1 MLITRRRDIIVET
14 FDFPDGFK
22 PRFEESPDSI
32 RILADDPNKVPPDD
46 IGFIEYHK
54 KTGRVVLF
62 NANPPSHL
70 PPVPPHDNTCPGKY
84 EWVGIHRYYINRA
97 VFIMALAGYRIN
109 IETKYSVWEFFKR
122 PGSEYLSCSVTETD
136 KHLEGRG
143 AGKENTDGETSL
155 SLRTCLSVSLRPR
168 EAQPAIFMT
177 WLSVVFDIQGL
188 SDASRLCETPA
199 GDIML
204 DAELTGKLYVDG
216 LQVLLPYISRGTF
229 RYRYNLR
236 QFRVGSGDG
245 RVPDIPKRVAAIWK
259 EAIQQREDAFL
270 PKYVEI
276 LSETPHYLD
285 VRHADKHVDSATA
298 KKIWHFLQTG
308 VDKGKFFYWGREGKV
323 RCNLITL
330 GSFERETQTIK
341 GGREYHPK
349 LWKGTESHIRSPVEY
364 SSQRMSHSN
373 P

>member
-1 MLITRRRDIIVET
+1 
-14 FDFPDGFK
+14 
-22 PRFEESPDSI
+22 
-32 RILADDPNKVPPDD
+32 
-46 IGFIEYHK
+46 
-54 KTGRVVLF
+54 
-62 NANPPSHL
+62 
-70 PPVPPHDNTCPGKY
+70 
-84 EWVGIHRYYINRA
+84 
-97 VFIMALAGYRIN
+97 
-109 IETKYSVWEFFKR
+109 
-122 PGSEYLSCSVTETD
+122 
-136 KHLEGRG
+136 
-143 AGKENTDGETSL
+143 
-155 SLRTCLSVSLRPR
+155 
-168 EAQPAIFMT
+168 
-177 WLSVVFDIQGL
+177 
-188 SDASRLCETPA
+188 
-199 GDIML
+199 ML

-308 VDKGKFFYWGREGKV
+308 VDKGKFLYWGREGKV